1 MQSLVKNLNF
11 KMDTTRVSF
20 LTFASDPI
28 VVFYLKTYRGT
39 NADLSIINAISIDS
53 VRDGTNIFKAL
64 DFTASDVLTT
74 ANGRRPGERAAVVLL
89 SDGKATIQ
97 PDLTLGAATNL
108 KNSGVQIFTVALLP
122 TADQDTMRNIASYP
136 SFDYAYWAPTRDN
149 VTSVV
154 QGIISKLCQ
163 T

>member
-1 MQSLVKNLNF
+1 MQSLVENLNF

-28 VVFYLKTYRGT
+28 VVFYLDTYRGT

-64 DFTASDVLTT
+64 NFTANDVLTGH
-74 ANGRRPGERAAVVLL
+74 GRRPGERAAVVLI

-108 KNSGVQIFTVALLP
+108 KNSGVKIFTVALLP

-136 SFDYAYWAPTRDN
+136 IFDYAYWAPTRDN